1 MATLDQLRAHF
12 GVKTDEEAIMAASK
26 RFGIAPSE
34 IASEVGYD
42 LGGKWGNR
50 LGAAIDSY
58 QGNMW
63 GLVEA
68 GTGAEFARGLR
79 QRNEA
84 QAGLSR
90 DIARSQGAISSYK
103 DVGGV
108 GDAMDYVGGL
118 AVDSLPYALE
128 ALGGGIGAARLAG
141 RGLQAAINAGR
152 AADAGLDA
160 VRAGQ
165 AAERA
170 LALRSTAGGVAASYP
185 SAVGDIL
192 SNQREASADGQ
203 TMDLGMAALGGIPY
217 AALNAF
223 GVEGALARRSL
234 ARGIG
239 EGSGLRRLGRSV
251 GLGAVTEGA
260 SETGQEVI
268 NQGFGRMATNPG
280 ASLTDADALERYGES
295 FIGGAALGGV
305 FSGAGGWRRSQE
317 YVNQERLQRGAEND
331 RRAIEVAEQKR
342 AMDLLNRRPDF
353 ELQPSDGTYAGVPVQ
368 DDGAGWAEGGI
379 AGEQLGLFNP
389 NGTPTYGANPD
400 STPMLNVA
408 DVREQLGAQTGL
420 SPELVGGLAGVA
432 PAPTAGQR
440 SARAMDFQVAANEP
454 GQRFADENG
463 LERVGTRFDDYQRQ
477 LGIAQEVQRKAA
489 EQKAET
495 ARVASILG
503 GKPGDKAVGLFKQL
517 EALAENDT
525 ITQDELSTFAA
536 MLSNSKFG
544 AVQKFIESKQSASQQ
559 SVVPGTAGV
568 ADGAVAGQGDQLA
581 RGAGAARPVA
591 GGGVAGAAPGPV
603 VADANGGTDQV
614 VAGAQGVDAAR
625 QPIELTD
632 EDVSTLIGAKRT
644 DEDTVKGKV
653 KRRNAASQQLD
664 DFIVSAFD
672 RALAA
677 GTKLTDD
684 QIAALVAE
692 KGFVN
697 PDTGKPYTR
706 AAINKRLKQNNLQA
720 RAVNSTAVDLQVA
733 NASELIGDV
742 SGEDADT
749 SLGGAGFRTVG
760 SAADTKFDSLEM
772 KSGSSM
778 SVKDEETGKRIK
790 GGATSAKRAELMSEL
805 AAEIVGAESPKALE
819 ALVERIN
826 AARVKNKEGV
836 ALKPEQLAEL
846 QKLYNAT
853 AERLKTSDG
862 KREADLRRAREV
874 TADPNAD
881 AQAGKRARE
890 AATNMVRQALAV
902 LNNPKTASFWPEVE
916 ALWDRYRFQGDPA
929 FAELPGAAKYGFLVE
944 VGGALD
950 DGRTINDE
958 VATELVKAVRNE
970 LDRTDYT
977 HPAFERINAEAER
990 SFGADRPAATGA
1002 RRADGDAAARR
1013 DSTDDQ
1019 PGAPQA
1025 TAADALPEV
1034 VVGDGTRSEGVKVT
1048 TRKRRTINREVLDG
1062 PKFSKAPAPSTL
1074 EFKRWFGDSKVVDAE
1089 GKPLVVYHG
1098 TTADFTSF
1106 ELREAVS
1113 GRYMGDGFYFG
1124 DIGTASQYALDEP
1137 GSRVMPAYLSLQ
1149 NPYDWDGDYKLASL
1163 PLGKLMAIPGFREA
1177 LNAYRKEFGYSPQF
1191 TNRFSPTRLAVLMAD
1206 AGHGDFGKN
1215 IRAMLEAAGF
1225 DGVAY
1230 RDEQEYVAFRPE
1242 QIKSATG
1249 NNGQYDPADPDIRY
1263 SRAEGTT
1270 STVASVNAE
1279 LRKLKLATNGR
1290 VQVVQ
1295 SIKDLPA
1302 GIKAAIEKESGTGGK
1317 VQAFV
1322 LGGKAYL
1329 VADNIAPGNARAVFM
1344 HEVGAHLGIDNLLTK
1359 AQYDNLIRKLLSWA
1373 DKNDGSIES
1382 RLARRAVE
1390 RARQAQ
1396 TPDVDLHS
1404 EVLAYFVEE
1413 AVKAGIDPTA
1423 MKYNSDIA
1431 RWFSELIRAMKQ
1443 ALRKLQMFTAP
1454 DLTPQDVVD
1463 LAYGA
1468 AKIELDTP
1476 LGDAAG
1482 GALMESRIVR
1492 DEQGNREYE
1501 GDGVRIA
1508 FPQPVDRIEVIPT
1521 NGQRVLNYAI
1531 MPTDSFGVL
1540 GHVDLL
1546 VDANGVPESLL
1557 DIEVYERGRGAGEK
1571 AVAALLNAYPDR
1583 DINISNIV
1591 PEAQGFWEKLGVPA
1605 QNLEEGA
1612 AYDGTL
1618 NAKVLEQAQRDRAQS
1633 AARRN
1638 AQGGG
1643 AANRGADAGAA
1654 QGVRGA
1660 VQGVTPRIQFSK
1672 ISESLDSYRE
1682 AMPDMARN
1690 GASRVAE
1697 GFKKFGMW
1705 SMTNFQLTEQF
1716 KDAIPALKDRT
1727 ARVMEMVMDR
1737 NAMAQEVTRVAEAW
1751 DRLPNK
1757 DVLNRLMQDATMA
1770 EIHPDVGLDHP
1781 SNAHVTD
1788 KAKHAELQARYNA
1801 LGKDSPAQKVYQDA
1815 KAVLE
1820 KQWAERSNGFNRM
1833 VDNLLA
1839 ERGAAILAR
1848 GGSEAEMEA
1857 AKADANKLRQQHAAK
1872 QGKLKGPYFPLLRF
1886 GNYRAVAVSKEFEA
1900 AAQAVR
1906 DAVGEERKVAQE
1918 ALDKL
1923 KRDPK
1928 HYIVSAHDTKAE
1940 ADAALKKYAA
1950 QGMSATP
1957 RMEDPLKGQMS
1968 RDSAAMMKQFT
1979 DALRD
1984 KLGGSEE
1991 LDPALKAISEVYL
2004 ANLPEMHALTR
2015 AAERIGVAGASVDML
2030 RAFASAG
2037 QQGAFFA
2044 SRMKHGDGIAQALAE
2059 IQDQAERAYKAGNKS
2074 AVMHVAHEMA
2084 KRSVLDMEFHQTP
2097 VQDAASALG
2106 YTYYLGVSPAFLA
2119 MNMLQP
2125 AMVSVPVLAG
2135 KHGLAQSTVA
2145 LKRAWVDAAKIIKAA
2160 RTTDGKFDA
2169 WKGVSEAS
2177 LGKSNERWALRQLIQ
2192 SGLIDEGQQH
2202 ELNMYANDSSRGL
2215 ARLSRMIGWASQQI
2229 ELVNRI
2235 STGMAA
2241 YRLALGNQDAGSPG
2255 AWSKEHEA
2263 AVEYARSVTL
2273 KTQMDYSSESTARM
2287 MREGGGVPM
2296 AKLVFQFRRFQQGML
2311 YLLVD
2316 LAKTAFKNGP
2326 ERAAAMKSLG
2336 LMFATT
2342 GMAAGAMGLPF
2353 LSTILWAVGLGMD
2366 DDDERGPPEVRLRN
2380 LIHDT
2385 FGSELGDVVAKGLPA
2400 MFGMDLS
2407 KRLGLA
2413 DVASP
2418 FPMARWDGK
2427 PKDDAK
2433 ELVWNLAGPAAGL
2446 GAQFWEGLSAAANG
2460 DFVKATEK
2468 LTPKFVADVVR
2479 AGRYTANG
2487 MTDSKGNPINVPL
2500 DAGDIALRAMGIG
2513 SLAEAD
2519 YYEGTKALRDVQQ
2532 NMNDAKGKIGA
2543 EYRKAMRS
2551 GDFGDVR
2558 EMIAEWN
2565 EKHPTDR
2572 ITTKQEVQWRKA
2584 EVKGKREANAAGI
2597 RVDKAA
2603 KKYADVARFAE

>member
-1 MATLDQLRAHF
+1 MATLEQLRAHF
-12 GVKTDEEAIMAASK
+12 GVKTDEEAILAASK
-26 RFGIAPSE
+26 RFGMSPTE
-34 IASEVGYD
+34 VASEVGYD

-50 LGAAIDSY
+50 ISASIDSY
-58 QGNMW
+58 QGNLY
-63 GLVEA
+63 GLAEAALGSDWVRSRRQANEA
-68 GTGAEFARGLR
+68 G
-79 QRNEA
+79 
-84 QAGLSR
+84 AGLSR
-90 DIARSQGAISSYK
+90 DIARSQGAIQSYK

-108 GDAMDYVGGL
+108 GDALDYVGGL
-118 AVDSLPYALE
+118 AVDSLPYIGETVVGGVLSGGTVPLLRTAGMGALR
-128 ALGGGIGAARLAG
+128 ATVQAGRLA
-141 RGLQAAINAGR
+141 
-152 AADAGLDA
+152 DASVDA

-165 AAERA
+165 AAEAA
-170 LALRSTAGGVAASYP
+170 LNARRLMGGVAASYP
-185 SAVGDIL
+185 SSVGDIL
-192 SNQREASADGQ
+192 SNQREASADGE
-203 TMDLGMAALGGIPY
+203 TMDLGAAAMGGVPY
-217 AALNAF
+217 AALNALSPVDRIAARGSLGF
-223 GVEGALARRSL
+223 GLRGLDDATRARRIAGNIGMGALN
-234 ARGIG
+234 
-239 EGSGLRRLGRSV
+239 EGL
-251 GLGAVTEGA
+251 TETA
-260 SETGQEVI
+260 QEGV
-268 NQGFGRMATNPG
+268 NQFFGRMATNPNAG
-280 ASLTDADALERYGES
+280 MFDADALDRYGES
-295 FIGGAALGGV
+295 FVGGAALGGL
-305 FSGAGGWRRSQE
+305 FSVPGSNRRSEGFYNRERIQQAEAADRARQE
-317 YVNQERLQRGAEND
+317 ALAVANQQ
-331 RRAIEVAEQKR
+331 QS
-342 AMDLLNRRPDF
+342 MDLLATTGDAPTYGQQVLPGFGPDTANPLDNDLGVAAPTYEELRRQRNELRQQRLDLLRAAQGVNPADTARQSALLQQDMLLRDRAASLDAQIAPFERDAAASPQMGLFGPMGSPAKSPEEHFVAGLPTFQQPAPTPDAPSFTDFYGERPDAT
-353 ELQPSDGTYAGVPVQ
+353 PNPY
-368 DDGAGWAEGGI
+368 DDIIGGGI
-379 AGEQLGLFNP
+379 AK
-389 NGTPTYGANPD
+389 
-400 STPMLNVA
+400 VH
-408 DVREQLGAQTGL
+408 
-420 SPELVGGLAGVA
+420 PENIDL
-432 PAPTAGQR
+432 PR
-440 SARAMDFQVAANEP
+440 
-454 GQRFADENG
+454 
-463 LERVGTRFDDYQRQ
+463 
-477 LGIAQEVQRKAA
+477 EVQRKAA
-489 EQKAET
+489 EDRAADDR
-495 ARVASILG
+495 ARRALG
-503 GKPGDKAVGLFKQL
+503 SGAGRAQIEWMRRLN
-517 EALAENDT
+517 ALADADT
-525 ITQDELSTFAA
+525 ITDDELSTFAA
-536 MLSNSKFG
+536 LLSNGKFP
-544 AVQKFIESKQSASQQ
+544 AVKQFVEEKERASQQ
-559 SVVPGTAGV
+559 PVVPGATGV
-568 ADGAVAGQGDQLA
+568 ADGAVARQGDKPA

-591 GGGVAGAAPGPV
+591 GGGVAGAATGPV
-603 VADANGGTDQV
+603 VADANGGADQV

-653 KRRNAASQQLD
+653 RRRNAASQQLD

-720 RAVNSTAVDLQVA
+720 RAVNSTAVDLQVV

-778 SVKDEETGKRIK
+778 SIKDEETGKRIK

-819 ALVERIN
+819 ALVGRIN

-881 AQAGKRARE
+881 AQASKRARE
-890 AATNMVRQALAV
+890 AATAMVRQALAV
-902 LNNPKTASFWPEVE
+902 LSNPKTASFWPEVE
-916 ALWDRYRFQGDPA
+916 ALWDRHRFQGDPA

-1002 RRADGDAAARR
+1002 RRSDGDAAARR

-1025 TAADALPEV
+1025 AAADALPEV

-1062 PKFSKAPAPSTL
+1062 PKFSKAGQQAVQLSADERAFFDSLFANPADREDFLGEVPSA
-1074 EFKRWFGDSKVVDAE
+1074 EFDGQR
-1089 GKPLVVYHG
+1089 LVFD
-1098 TTADFTSF
+1098 TADASSL
-1106 ELREAVS
+1106 EDYIGSLWAAVKK
-1113 GRYMGDGFYFG
+1113 
-1124 DIGTASQYALDEP
+1124 QYGGQGA
-1137 GSRVMPAYLSLQ
+1137 
-1149 NPYDWDGDYKLASL
+1149 KSL
-1163 PLGKLMAIPGFREA
+1163 PRSFASAGDAFI
-1177 LNAYRKEFGYSPQF
+1177 RKMRAAPA
-1191 TNRFSPTRLAVLMAD
+1191 FSKA
-1206 AGHGDFGKN
+1206 
-1215 IRAMLEAAGF
+1215 AAG
-1225 DGVAY
+1225 G
-1230 RDEQEYVAFRPE
+1230 
-1242 QIKSATG
+1242 
-1249 NNGQYDPADPDIRY
+1249 
-1263 SRAEGTT
+1263 
-1270 STVASVNAE
+1270 STVASINAE

-1322 LGGKAYL
+1322 LNGRAYL

-1359 AQYDNLIRKLLSWA
+1359 AQYDNLVRKLLSWA

-1382 RLARRAVE
+1382 RLARRAAE
-1390 RARQAQ
+1390 RAGQAQ

-1468 AKIELDTP
+1468 AKLELEAP
-1476 LGDAAG
+1476 LNDSVGEG
-1482 GALMESRIVR
+1482 LLESRIVR

-1531 MPTDSFGVL
+1531 MPADSFGVM

-1571 AVAALLNAYPDR
+1571 AVAALLYAYPNR
-1583 DINISNIV
+1583 NINISNIV
-1591 PEAQGFWEKLGVPA
+1591 PEAQGFWEKLGVPV

-1618 NAKVLEQAQRDRAQS
+1618 NAKVLEQAQRERAQA

-1660 VQGVTPRIQFSK
+1660 IRGLTPRIQYSR
-1672 ISESLDSYRE
+1672 ISETLDGYRAE
-1682 AMPDMARN
+1682 MPAKARN
-1690 GASRVAE
+1690 ASSMVAE

-1716 KDAIPALKDRT
+1716 GDAIPALKTRT

-1751 DRLPNK
+1751 DKLSNK
-1757 DVLNRLMQDATMA
+1757 DALNRLMQDATLA

-1886 GNYRAVAVSKEFEA
+1886 GNYRAVAVSKELEA
-1900 AAQAVR
+1900 AEQAYR
-1906 DAVGEERKVAQE
+1906 EAVGADARME
-1918 ALDKL
+1918 AMDRLEAL

-1928 HYIVSAHDTKAE
+1928 HYVVSAHDTKAE
-1940 ADAALKKYAA
+1940 ADAALKKYTA
-1950 QGMSATP
+1950 QGMTATP
-1957 RMEDPLKGQMS
+1957 RMTDPLKGQMS

-1984 KLGGSEE
+1984 KLGGSAE
-1991 LDPALKAISEVYL
+1991 LDPALKAISDVYL

-2044 SRMKHGDGIAQALAE
+2044 SRMKHGDGIAAALSDIQKQAKE
-2059 IQDQAERAYKAGNKS
+2059 AYKAGNKS

-2084 KRSVLDMEFHQTP
+2084 KRSVLDMEFHETP

-2106 YTYYLGVSPAFLA
+2106 YTYYLGVSPAFLM

-2135 KHGLAQSTVA
+2135 KHGVAQSTVA

-2160 RTTDGKFDA
+2160 RTTDGKFDP
-2169 WKGVSEAS
+2169 WKGVSEAK
-2177 LGKSNERWALRQLIQ
+2177 LDKANERWAMRQLIQ
-2192 SGLIDEGQQH
+2192 SGIIDEGQQH
-2202 ELNMYANDSSRGL
+2202 ELNMYANDSSRGM
-2215 ARLSRMIGWASQQI
+2215 ARLSRVIGWASQQI

-2235 STGMAA
+2235 STSMAA
-2241 YRLALGNQDAGSPG
+2241 YRLALGNQDAGGPG
-2255 AWSKEHEA
+2255 AWTKAHED

-2316 LAKTAFKNGP
+2316 LAKTSFKSGP
-2326 ERAAAMKSLG
+2326 DRAAAMKSLG

-2385 FGSELGDVVAKGLPA
+2385 FGPELGDVVAKGLPA

-2446 GAQFWEGLSAAANG
+2446 GAQFWEGAVAAANG

-2468 LTPKFVADVVR
+2468 LTPKFVADIVR

-2513 SLAEAD
+2513 STSESN

-2532 NMNDAKGKIGA
+2532 NMNDAKGEIGVA
-2543 EYRKAMRS
+2543 YRKAIRS
-2551 GDFGDVR
+2551 GDFADVR
-2558 EMIAEWN
+2558 EMIAKWN
-2565 EKHPTDR
+2565 EKHPGDR
-2572 ITTKQEVQWRKA
+2572 ITAKQEVQWRKA
-2584 EVKGKREANAAGI
+2584 EVKGAKEANAAGI

-2603 KKYADVARFAE
+2603 QKYADVARFAQ